1 MRRPTWKRTVARRV
15 AGAAALVFVVVSAT
29 FFLVNALPGGPGRI
43 ADDPR
48 VPPAHAERL
57 RARWGLDRP
66 LAERYARF
74 LVAAARGDW
83 GPSLSQQRPVARVLA
98 DALPWSLAL
107 ALAAL
112 AIELGGGLALGVAA
126 ASRPHGA
133 LDHAL
138 RAATLVLRAVPG
150 FWLAL
155 LLLGTFAVRWP
166 VLPAGGVASSGL
178 EPASLLA
185 RAADLLRHLVLPALA
200 VGLPA
205 AAGAA
210 RFVRAALLEI
220 AGEPFLLAA
229 RARGLAARTVLA
241 RHALPAAAA
250 PLAQLAGFG
259 VGGLLSGALAVEVV
273 FAWPG
278 LGRVTYEALLA
289 RDYPVLVAGAALA
302 AVAVVVGSALAELL
316 HAALD
321 PRVRDA

>member
-1 MRRPTWKRTVARRV
+1 MRRPPWRRTVAHRL
-15 AGAAALVFVVVSAT
+15 AGAALLAFVVVSAA
-29 FFLVNALPGGPGRI
+29 FFLVHAMPGGPGRI

-57 RARWGLDRP
+57 RAHWGLDRP
-66 LAERYARF
+66 LVERYGRF

-83 GPSLSQQRPVARVLA
+83 GPSLAQQRPASRVLA
-98 DALPWSLAL
+98 EALPWSVAL

-112 AIELGGGLALGVAA
+112 AIELGGGLALGAA
-126 ASRPHGA
+126 AATRPHGV

-138 RAATLVLRAVPG
+138 RAASLVVRAVPG
-150 FWLAL
+150 FWLGL
-155 LLLGTFAVRWP
+155 LLIGVFAVRWP
-166 VLPAGGVASSGL
+166 LLPAGGVSTAGL
-178 EPASLLA
+178 EDAPLAA
-185 RAADLLRHLVLPALA
+185 RAADLLRHLMLPALA
-200 VGLPA
+200 AGLPA

-210 RFVRAALLEI
+210 RFVRAALLEV

-229 RARGLAARTVLA
+229 RARGLRSAAVLT

-250 PLAQLAGFG
+250 PLVQLAGFG
-259 VGGLLSGALAVEVV
+259 FGGLFSGALAIEVV

-278 LGRVTYEALLA
+278 LGRVTYDALLA

-302 AVAVVVGSALAELL
+302 AIAVIAGSTLAELA